1 MKKITVLFIVTLL
14 VTINTNAQL
23 FNRLKDKAAKAIE
36 KKPAQKTAN
45 SSDAESNQNKESEKK
60 ADEKT
65 VKKTLP
71 PGSECA
77 VIFTLAENEKLLY
90 DETEVK
96 VINNKISYAF
106 VVANNKYEYFL
117 IEDGKRSGPFKV
129 APLKS
134 MKPSEDN
141 EDASSNNSEDNI
153 AVGNDHKDPI
163 AMQYSKTVAGKL
175 NIVFNG
181 KNFGPYDY
189 VSKMILSSDK
199 KQFFALVTIGSESPM
214 MAKMGMG
221 NCYMVNEAG
230 LKQKVG
236 TGGMSMPMKFSV
248 SKGFKHC
255 MASVMDQK
263 SQKLIRVTSA
273 GKEEEG
279 NMADMYTGNSNTSF
293 VNDNGDIVTIPSQS
307 PTQIL
312 VNGKEA
318 ASFKVPIKS
327 MDRLFLMPDVS
338 KSVYYE
344 KGKIYKADGTEQAV
358 QGALFPKVISI
369 NNETTLCYYRMYKND
384 SGAKEVYVCKTIL

>member
-1 MKKITVLFIVTLL
+1 MKKIIILFIVTLL
-14 VTINTNAQL
+14 VTVNTNAQL
-23 FNRLKDKAAKAIE
+23 FDRLKDKAAKALE
-36 KKPAQKTAN
+36 KKPAQKTTN
-45 SSDAESNQNKESEKK
+45 STDVESNQNKETEKK

-96 VINNKISYAF
+96 VVNNKISYAF
-106 VVANNKYEYFL
+106 VVANNKSEYFL

-129 APLKS
+129 APIKS
-134 MKPSEDN
+134 MKPSEES
-141 EDASSNNSEDNI
+141 EDASSNNDDNI
-153 AVGNDHKDPI
+153 SMGNDNKDPI
-163 AMQYSKTVAGKL
+163 AMQYSKTIAGKL

-189 VSKMILSSDK
+189 VSKMIVSTDK

-248 SKGFKHC
+248 SKGFKHS

-263 SQKLIRVTSA
+263 SQKLLCVTST

-279 NMADMYTGNSNTSF
+279 NMADMYTENSNTSF
-293 VNDNGDIVTIPSQS
+293 VNDYGDIVTIPSQS

-358 QGALFPKVISI
+358 TGALFPKVISI
-369 NNETTLCYYRMYKND
+369 NNQTTLCYYRMYKND
-384 SGAKEVYVCKTIL
+384 SGAKDVYVCKTVL

>member
-1 MKKITVLFIVTLL
+1 MVIFITAV
-14 VTINTNAQL
+14 NTNAQL
-23 FNRLKDKAAKAIE
+23 FNKLKEKAAKALE
-36 KKPAQKTAN
+36 KKPQQKSENTGN
-45 SSDAESNQNKESEKK
+45 SESNQSNETEKK
-60 ADEKT
+60 SDDKV
-65 VKKTLP
+65 VKKSTP

-96 VINNKISYAF
+96 VMNNKISYAF
-106 VVANNKYEYFL
+106 IVANDKYEYFL

-129 APLKS
+129 APIKS
-134 MKPSEDN
+134 MKPSEDDEN
-141 EDASSNNSEDNI
+141 SSSNNNDDNI
-153 AVGNDHKDPI
+153 SMGNDNKDPT
-163 AMQYSKTVAGKL
+163 AMQYSKTINGKL

-181 KNFGPYDY
+181 KNYGPYDY
-189 VSKMILSSDK
+189 VSKMLLSTNK
-199 KQFFALVTIGSESPM
+199 KQFFALVTIGGESPM
-214 MAKMGMG
+214 TAKMGLG
-221 NCYMVNEAG
+221 NCYLVNENG

-236 TGGMSMPMKFSV
+236 NGGMSMPMKFSV
-248 SKGFKHC
+248 SKNFKQC

-263 SQKLIRVTSA
+263 NQKILTVTST

-279 NMADMYTGNSNTSF
+279 NVADMYAGNNNNSMVS
-293 VNDNGDIVTIPSQS
+293 DNGDVVTIPSQS

-358 QGALFPKVISI
+358 KGALFPKVISI

-384 SGAKEVYVCKTIL
+384 NGAKEVYVCKTVL

>member
-1 MKKITVLFIVTLL
+1 MVVLFTA
-14 VTINTNAQL
+14 INTNAQL
-23 FNRLKDKAAKAIE
+23 FNKLKDKAAKALE
-36 KKPAQKTAN
+36 KKPQQKTTGN
-45 SSDAESNQNKESEKK
+45 SETESNQQNNSEKNIN
-60 ADEKT
+60 EKT
-65 VKKTLP
+65 VNKSTP

-77 VIFTLAENEKLLY
+77 IIFTLAENEKLLY

-96 VINNKISYAF
+96 VVNNKISYAF
-106 VVANNKYEYFL
+106 VIANDKYEYFL
-117 IEDGKRSGPFKV
+117 VEDGKRSGPFKV
-129 APLKS
+129 APIKS

-141 EDASSNNSEDNI
+141 EDGNANNNDDNI
-153 AVGNDHKDPI
+153 AMGNDNKDPI
-163 AMQYSKTVAGKL
+163 AMQYSKTIGGKL
-175 NIVFNG
+175 NIVING
-181 KNFGPYDY
+181 KIFGPYDY
-189 VSKMILSSDK
+189 VSKMILSTDK
-199 KQFFALVTIGSESPM
+199 KQFFALVTIGGENQM
-214 MAKMGMG
+214 MTKMGMG
-221 NCYMVNEAG
+221 NCYIVNENG

-248 SKGFKHC
+248 SHGFKHC

-263 SQKLIRVTSA
+263 NQKILSVTST

-279 NMADMYTGNSNTSF
+279 NMADMYAGNGNNSMVS
-293 VNDNGDIVTIPSQS
+293 DNGDIITIPAQS

-344 KGKIYKADGTEQAV
+344 KGKIYKADGTEQV
-358 QGALFPKVISI
+358 VKGALFPKVVSI

-384 SGAKEVYVCKTIL
+384 SGAKEVYVCKTVL